1 MSDLREQYG
10 QPQSEWPLRETADNQ
25 IAVPLQP
32 LKNIAPDASSALIKL
47 GEKLFND
54 KRLSRDKTVSC
65 ATCHENRLGFT
76 DRRKVAIG
84 IDGLAGTRNTQAIF
98 GIDHWQSFFW
108 DGRAANAEQQ
118 ALMPIENPLE
128 MDLNPDLAVERVN
141 LANDYRYFIQGA
153 FQTETLNKQQMA
165 QAIVAFER
173 TFEAPNSLFTQFI
186 NKVQNNPK
194 EAIKLLTKQQIEGLH
209 IFRTKAKC
217 MTCHEGALL
226 SDNEFHITGL
236 HFYGRSLQDLGRF
249 DATAD
254 PQDKG
259 KFRTPSLL
267 GLEQSKPWMHNG
279 LFSNFGGIVNFYNAG
294 GARPKPRDEYKN
306 DPHFPETTELLH
318 KLELSRAER
327 SALISFLEML

>member
-1 MSDLREQYG
+1 
-10 QPQSEWPLRETADNQ
+10 
-25 IAVPLQP
+25 
-32 LKNIAPDASSALIKL
+32 
-47 GEKLFND
+47 
-54 KRLSRDKTVSC
+54 
-65 ATCHENRLGFT
+65 
-76 DRRKVAIG
+76 
-84 IDGLAGTRNTQAIF
+84 
-98 GIDHWQSFFW
+98 
-108 DGRAANAEQQ
+108 
-118 ALMPIENPLE
+118 MPIENPLE

-141 LANDYRYFIQGA
+141 SANDYRYFIQGA

-186 NKVQNNPK
+186 NEMQNNPK
-194 EAIKLLTKQQIEGLH
+194 EAIKLLTDQQIEGLH

-236 HFYGRSLQDLGRF
+236 HFYGRRLQDLGRF

-279 LFSNFGGIVNFYNAG
+279 LFSSLGGIVNFYNGG

-318 KLELSRAER
+318 KLELSKTER
-327 SALISFLEML
+327 SALISFLEIL